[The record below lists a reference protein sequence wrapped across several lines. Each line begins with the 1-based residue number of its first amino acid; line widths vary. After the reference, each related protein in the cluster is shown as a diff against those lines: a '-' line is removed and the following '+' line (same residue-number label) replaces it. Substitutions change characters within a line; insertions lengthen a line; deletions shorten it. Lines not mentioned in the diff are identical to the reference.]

1 MEHYH
6 PTPHTLTDEQFAG
19 LGGGAIAYVRPIQ
32 SEDVAKLFPQAPA
45 LEPGHTL
52 FALLSA
58 SGQPIVLSES
68 RDMVLAN
75 AMEHQLQTV
84 SVH

>member
-1 MEHYH
+1 MDHH
-6 PTPHTLTDEQFAG
+6 PLTDEQFAG
-19 LGGGAIAYVRPIQ
+19 LGGGAIAYVKPMR
-32 SEDVAKLFPQAPA
+32 SEDISRFFPQAPA
-45 LEPGHTL
+45 LEPGQTL

-58 SGQPIVLSES
+58 SGEPIVMSDS

-75 AMEHQLQTV
+75 AMENQLQTV

>member
-1 MEHYH
+1 MEHR
-6 PTPHTLTDEQFAG
+6 PFTDEQFAG

-32 SEDVAKLFPQAPA
+32 SEEVARIFPQAPA
-45 LEPGHTL
+45 MQPGVTL

-58 SGQPIVLSES
+58 DGKPIVLSES
-68 RDMVLAN
+68 RDMVIAN
-75 AMEHQLQTV
+75 AMEQQLQTV

>member
-1 MEHYH
+1 MEQNH
-6 PTPHTLTDEQFAG
+6 PFTDEQFAG
-19 LGGGAIAYVRPIQ
+19 LGGGAIAYVRSIR
-32 SEDVAKLFPQAPA
+32 SEDVSRLFPQAPA
-45 LEPGHTL
+45 LEPGQTL

-58 SGQPIVLSES
+58 SGEPIVLSES

-75 AMEHQLQTV
+75 AMQNQLQTV